1 MANLISK
8 SVLSVHTVEQGI
20 AGCVHKEAHQ
30 WLLFLNKVIGKEPSA
45 ERANVTYIYIYIYIY
60 LEREGEGDRE
70 RGRGTDREK
79 ERMKEIDRE
88 GERERESEKDPRC
101 PAQYFLW
108 IPGGPVYRRSRASAA
123 HAAGVGARRSGC
135 AKVCRD
141 GGAAQEGF
149 LVPPGKS

>member
-45 ERANVTYIYIYIYIY
+45 ERANVTYLYIFR
-60 LEREGEGDRE
+60 EREGEGDRE

-79 ERMKEIDRE
+79 ERMKEIDGE
-88 GERERESEKDPRC
+88 GERGRAREK
-101 PAQYFLW
+101 
-108 IPGGPVYRRSRASAA
+108 
-123 HAAGVGARRSGC
+123 
-135 AKVCRD
+135 
-141 GGAAQEGF
+141 
-149 LVPPGKS
+149 